1 MRVCPRC
8 ASPDIS
14 DEWACDACGFRPRD
28 ADGFPGLGPEM
39 ADDAGGFDDA
49 FFAGLASLEAA
60 NFWFRARNELIL
72 WAMRTD
78 VPRCERILE
87 IGCGTGFVLSAIHDA
102 HPEAELVGTE
112 IFSRGLGVA
121 ATRVP
126 EATFLQMDA
135 RSIPF
140 RDEFDVIGAFDVLE
154 HIADDRTVIA
164 EVAGALRPGGR
175 FLITVPQHPAL
186 WSPQDEVSFHVR
198 RYTAGGIHARLR
210 SAGLEV
216 LRSTSFVTL
225 LLPFMLAARLSMRR
239 EATDSPFEAMSG
251 LRVPR
256 PIDRALAAVMGV
268 ERAFIRRGVSWPA
281 GGSLLV
287 VAGKPNGNGTA
298 P

>member
-1 MRVCPRC
+1 VRLCPRC
-8 ASPDIS
+8 GSPDVS

-28 ADGFPGLGPEM
+28 ADGFPGLGPEI

-49 FFAGLASLEAA
+49 FFAELASLEAD

-72 WAMRTD
+72 WALRSN
-78 VPRCERILE
+78 VPRCGRILE
-87 IGCGTGFVLSAIHDA
+87 IGCGTGFVLSAIRDA

-112 IFSRGLGVA
+112 IFSRGLGFA
-121 ATRVP
+121 TTRVP

-164 EVAGALRPGGR
+164 EVARALRPGGR

-186 WSPQDEVSFHVR
+186 WSPQDEVSFHIR
-198 RYTAGGIHARLR
+198 RYTADGIRAQLT

-216 LRSTSFVTL
+216 RRLTSFVTF
-225 LLPFMLAARLSMRR
+225 LLPFMLAARLGMRHQ
-239 EATDSPFEAMSG
+239 ATDSPFEAMSG

-256 PIDRALAAVMGV
+256 PIDQVLAAVMLV

-281 GGSLLV
+281 GGSLLI
-287 VAGKPNGNGTA
+287 VAAKPA
-298 P
+298 PAGSAP